1 MGTGFL
7 VLQVHNESDA
17 LPIANAHVI
26 VSDKHGKAL
35 FETHTDANGNTEPLE
50 LTAPDKE
57 HTLDENYKKPTY
69 SEWNVEVKK
78 DGFLTA
84 HIRNVE
90 VIDTQT
96 AILPIH
102 LHPLVDQPGT
112 PTEEMIDIPPML
124 PVLPVEA
131 HQIPYQED
139 RTRQAVPAV
148 FAPANPHRI
157 PDMAIPV
164 EAAGDDPPA
173 AAPRRTVFIPD
184 FITVHLGAPTN
195 TSARNVRVPFID
207 YVKNVTSSEI
217 YATWPRNSLIANV
230 HVIVTFALNRI
241 FTEWYPSRGF
251 NFDITNSTAFD
262 QYFRPG
268 AQIFDSISRVVDEYF
283 NVYAHRQ
290 GFVNP
295 FFTTFC
301 NGTTATCPGLSQWG
315 TVTLANRGMT
325 PIQILRH
332 YYPNDLMLTR
342 TDNVQGI
349 THSFPG
355 TPLRLGSSGEHVRR
369 MQNNLNRIRI
379 NFPLIPQ
386 IQNPN
391 GQFGPDTEAA
401 VRAFQRSFNLTQD
414 GVIGR
419 ATWNEI
425 TRVFT
430 AVTGL
435 AALVSEGERYTIG
448 ENPPNVILRRGSRG
462 ADVRQLQFLLNFIAQ
477 FNNAV
482 PTVIED
488 SVFDQRDENAVM
500 DFQRAYGLP
509 PDGVVG
515 PATWNQLY
523 SVYRGIREN
532 APLPSV
538 PPVTPPVTPPVGAP
552 TPPFPGTLLRVG
564 SRGENVRLIQ
574 TYLNSVRSRVP
585 GIPQLAVDGIFGPIT
600 QSAVIAFQRHFGLAP
615 DGIVGPITWGALIR
629 EFQAGTAT
637 PPTPPT
643 TPGGPAFPGTL
654 LREGA
659 RGDDVRRV
667 QTWLNS
673 VRSRVPG
680 IPQLTVDGIFGPI
693 TQGAVT
699 AFQRHFDLTP
709 DGIVGPITWGAL
721 VREAEPG
728 TGAPPP
734 TPPAPSGPPFP
745 GTLLR
750 VGSRGDDVRQ
760 VQTWLNSVRSRVP
773 GIAQL
778 TVDGIFG
785 PITQGAVIAFQR
797 HFGLTPDGIVGPIT
811 WGELVRQAG

>member
-1 MGTGFL
+1 MGKGFL
-7 VLQVHNESDA
+7 VLQVHSQSDA

-26 VSDKHGKAL
+26 VSDKNGQAL
-35 FETHTDANGNTEPLE
+35 YETYTDANGNTEPLE
-50 LTAPDKE
+50 LTAPDKS
-57 HTLDENYKKPTY
+57 HTLDETYKKPAY
-69 SEWNVEVKK
+69 SEWNVDVKK
-78 DGFLTA
+78 NGFLTA
-84 HIRNVE
+84 HIHNVG
-90 VIDTQT
+90 VVDTQT
-96 AILPIH
+96 AILPVH
-102 LHPLVDQPGT
+102 LHPLVDQPGA
-112 PTEEMIDIPPML
+112 PTDEDINIPPML
-124 PVLPVEA
+124 PVLPEEA

-139 RTRQAVPAV
+139 LSRQAVPAF
-148 FAPANPHRI
+148 FAPANPHSV
-157 PDMAIPV
+157 PDMEPAVPAQGD
-164 EAAGDDPPA
+164 AAP
-173 AAPRRTVFIPD
+173 APRRSVFIPD

-195 TSARNVRVPFID
+195 TSARNVRVPFIE
-207 YVKNVTSSEI
+207 YVKNVASSEI
-217 YATWPRNSLIANV
+217 YSTWPQNSLIANV

-241 FTEWYPSRGF
+241 FTEWYHSRGF

-290 GFVNP
+290 GFANP
-295 FFTTFC
+295 FFTSFC
-301 NGTTATCPGLSQWG
+301 NGSTATCPGLSQWG
-315 TVTLANRGMT
+315 TVTLANRGLT
-325 PIQILRH
+325 PLQILRH
-332 YYPNDLMLTR
+332 YYPDDITLTR

-349 THSFPG
+349 THTFPG
-355 TPLRLGSSGEHVRR
+355 TALRVGSSGDAVRR
-369 MQNNLNRIRI
+369 MQNDLNRIRV

-401 VRAFQRSFNLTQD
+401 VRAFQRSFNLAQD

-435 AALVSEGERYTIG
+435 AALESEGQRYTIG
-448 ENPPNVILRRGSRG
+448 TNPPNVVLRRGSRG
-462 ADVRQLQFLLNFIAQ
+462 GDVRQLQFLLNFIAQ

-509 PDGVVG
+509 PDGIVG
-515 PATWNQLY
+515 PATWNLLY

-532 APLPSV
+532 VPLPSLPPIAP
-538 PPVTPPVTPPVGAP
+538 PPVTPPGVVP

-564 SRGENVRLIQ
+564 SRGDDVRLVQ
-574 TYLNSVRSRVP
+574 TYLNSIRGRVP
-585 GIPQLAVDGIFGPIT
+585 GIPQLTVDGVFGPIT
-600 QSAVIAFQRHFGLAP
+600 QSAVMAFQRYFGLSP

-629 EFQAGTAT
+629 EFQADTAT
-637 PPTPPT
+637 PPTPPV
-643 TPGGPAFPGTL
+643 TPGGPDFPGTL
-654 LREGA
+654 LRVGS
-659 RGDDVRRV
+659 RGDDVRRI

-673 VRSRVPG
+673 VRDRVPG
-680 IPQLTVDGIFGPI
+680 IAQLTVDGVFGPI
-693 TQGAVT
+693 TQGAVM
-699 AFQRHFDLTP
+699 AFQRHFGLSP
-709 DGIVGPITWGAL
+709 DGIVGPITWAAL
-721 VREAEPG
+721 AREAG
-728 TGAPPP
+728 TGHSAP
-734 TPPAPSGPPFP
+734 TPDPPEPNRPPFP

-760 VQTWLNSVRSRVP
+760 VQTWLNSVRDRVP

-778 TVDGIFG
+778 TVDGVFG
-785 PITQGAVIAFQR
+785 PITQGAVMAFQR
-797 HFGLTPDGIVGPIT
+797 YFGLTPDGIVGPIT
-811 WGELVRQAG
+811 WGELVRQVD